1 MSVSKTSFSD
11 PGVPSGVGDDLDIPP
26 DRLPLPGGRLPT
38 YKPPSKFSIEAI
50 VCSYDPAHND
60 KKAATRISDTGASS
74 MSALRPS
81 MIPGMPATNP
91 KRALP
96 QELPQEPS
104 SREFRQPIAT
114 GIAPPANNYPSSYP
128 VLKRYPIPPY
138 QPQETVAPA
147 SQTHFHPMP
156 STTNQSPALWSERYG
171 SLVTTQAPF
180 DLPFDF
186 RQPTTTKLQPTT
198 SNQQGE
204 SLPDMGDERP
214 PKRRRSGEGSDS
226 TTTNSSGQTA
236 ELPIWHESRL
246 EPNEDPTPY
255 MEFLGLTDTEGKDF
269 VEKIFS
275 SNHHLKRGG
284 TYREYKD
291 FLEKLFTRLSS
302 ALEKRRLGTTQISD
316 DQLGKLVVSSFLLT
330 KKISKY
336 LENNFIKN
344 KSLINIADLVISFV
358 NKNHC
363 IASYLKR
370 GIKFDDKT
378 SHFLFSGKNKLELM
392 LWCAE
397 QSISLNQ
404 EELNYLSTDILR
416 VRTLDGPDLLK
427 ELRKRVK
434 EQQKN
439 ATS

>member
-1 MSVSKTSFSD
+1 MQ
-11 PGVPSGVGDDLDIPP
+11 
-26 DRLPLPGGRLPT
+26 PLPMGVR
-38 YKPPSKFSIEAI
+38 
-50 VCSYDPAHND
+50 
-60 KKAATRISDTGASS
+60 
-74 MSALRPS
+74 
-81 MIPGMPATNP
+81 
-91 KRALP
+91 
-96 QELPQEPS
+96 QEPLPRDIS
-104 SREFRQPIAT
+104 IPFPFPFST
-114 GIAPPANNYPSSYP
+114 GIVPTAQHYPSSYP
-128 VLKRYPIPPY
+128 ALKSYPIPP
-138 QPQETVAPA
+138 
-147 SQTHFHPMP
+147 SQTHDSVAITPQAGFYTLP
-156 STTNQSPALWSERYG
+156 TTPDQDPTLTPISYG
-171 SLVTTQAPF
+171 SLVLTQAPF
-180 DLPFDF
+180 HSAFDF
-186 RQPTTTKLQPTT
+186 TQPATNTRQST
-198 SNQQGE
+198 
-204 SLPDMGDERP
+204 SLPNMGDQP
-214 PKRRRSGEGSDS
+214 PAKRRRIGEGSDS
-226 TTTNSSGQTA
+226 MTINSSGQTA

-255 MEFLGLTDTEGKDF
+255 MEFLGLTDYEGKDF

-336 LENNFIKN
+336 FENNFIKN
-344 KSLINIADLVISFV
+344 KSLINIADLVIGFV

-439 ATS
+439 TTS

>member
-81 MIPGMPATNP
+81 MIPGMPATTP

-114 GIAPPANNYPSSYP
+114 GITPPANNYPSSYP
-128 VLKRYPIPPY
+128 LLKSYPITPY

-186 RQPTTTKLQPTT
+186 RQPTTTRLQPTT

-214 PKRRRSGEGSDS
+214 PKRRRIGEGIDLITS
-226 TTTNSSGQTA
+226 NSSGQPA
-236 ELPIWHESRL
+236 ALPIWHESKL
-246 EPNEDPTPY
+246 VPNEDPAPY
-255 MEFLGLTDTEGKDF
+255 MEFLGLTDNEGKEF
-269 VEKIFS
+269 VQRIVRADSYFEGETERI
-275 SNHHLKRGG
+275 
-284 TYREYKD
+284 D
-291 FLEKLFTRLSS
+291 FLTRLFTLLST
-302 ALEKRRLGTTQISD
+302 ALEKRQGGITQLSD
-316 DQLGKLVVSSFLLT
+316 TQLGKLIVSSFLMARG
-330 KKISKY
+330 ISKY
-336 LENNFIKN
+336 FDYNGFREILRN
-344 KSLINIADLVISFV
+344 SVTLVVNFV
-358 NKNHC
+358 NTNHC
-363 IASYLKR
+363 VARYLNG
-370 GIKFDDKT
+370 GIQFDDKT
-378 SHFLFSGKNKLELM
+378 CYLLFGGKCKSKLI

-397 QSISLNQ
+397 QGIALNQ
-404 EELNYLSTDILR
+404 EEIKYLSREKFVLR
-416 VRTLDGPDLLK
+416 TSLGSYLLK
-427 ELRKRVK
+427 ELRQRVK
-434 EQQKN
+434 GQTKVF
-439 ATS
+439 